1 MRINKKYYPYPVLTS
16 YSDDIKNSLYETNI
30 KCERS
35 GEYYKFKFTSR
46 TSNSYLSNLIAK
58 TEAVYCIHL
67 ECSTTAFRKEYSSHE
82 NKFEFS
88 IPIAKLKDT
97 LEICTFIVADKDIEN
112 YQNPDASEDYEN
124 ASFSIEKGCVLAVG
138 ESSDIKIP
146 KITDE
151 LTSKDSI
158 FIIIRSDN
166 PKDHT
171 MKIDSAND
179 RLKIILP
186 TNDFNNYNV
195 LKSDVYN
202 HPILNSMIIVPALI
216 FAIQELKSSLTNQ
229 SDWADKKDLK
239 WVQTI
244 QKKVELETKKNFED
258 FLKDCDPFEYSQEL
272 IGNPVSTGLD
282 NLAERISEDDSNEN

>member
-1 MRINKKYYPYPVLTS
+1 MKVNKKYYPYPVLTS

-30 KCERS
+30 KCIRS
-35 GEYYKFKFTSR
+35 GEFYKFEFTS
-46 TSNSYLSNLIAK
+46 TTTNSYLSKLIEE
-58 TEAVYCIHL
+58 TEAVYLLHL
-67 ECSTTAFRKEYSSHE
+67 ECSTTAFRKEYSSRD
-82 NKFEFS
+82 NKIEFA
-88 IPIAKLKDT
+88 IPIDKLKDT
-97 LEICTFIVADKDIEN
+97 LEICTFIVADKDIKN

-158 FIIIRSDN
+158 FIITRSDN

-171 MKIDSAND
+171 MKIDSSND
-179 RLKIILP
+179 RLKIILL
-186 TNDFNNYNV
+186 TNDFNNYNI
-195 LKSDVYN
+195 LETDVYN
-202 HPILNSMIIVPALI
+202 RPILNSMIIVPSLI
-216 FAIQELKSSLTNQ
+216 FALQELKVSLLNP
-229 SDWADKKDLK
+229 SEWADKKDLK

-244 QKKVELETKKNFED
+244 QHKVEMETQKNFED
-258 FLKDCDPFEYSQEL
+258 FLKDCDPFEYAQEL

-282 NLAERISEDDSNEN
+282 NLAEKTPEEDINEN

>member
-1 MRINKKYYPYPVLTS
+1 MKINRKYYPYPVLTS
-16 YSDDIKNSLYETNI
+16 YSDDIKNSLYETSI

-35 GEYYKFKFTSR
+35 GEFYKFEFTST
-46 TSNSYLSNLIAK
+46 TSNSYLSKLIEE
-58 TEAVYCIHL
+58 TEAVYLLHL
-67 ECSTTAFRKEYSSHE
+67 ECSTTAFRKEYSSHD
-82 NKFEFS
+82 NKIEFS
-88 IPIAKLKDT
+88 IPVDKLKDT
-97 LEICTFIVADKDIEN
+97 LEICTFIVADKDIKN

-166 PKDHT
+166 PKEHT
-171 MKIDSAND
+171 MKIETFDD

-186 TNDFNNYNV
+186 SNDFNNYNA
-195 LKSDVYN
+195 LKNNIYN
-202 HPILNSMIIVPALI
+202 QPILTSMIIIPALI
-216 FAIQELKSSLTNQ
+216 YSIQELKNALSNPSE
-229 SDWADKKDLK
+229 WADKKDLK

-244 QKKVELETKKNFED
+244 QRKIESDSKKSIEE
-258 FLKDCDPFEYSQEL
+258 FLKDCDPFEYAQEL
-272 IGNPVSTGLD
+272 IGNPISSGLE
-282 NLAERISEDDSNEN
+282 NLYEANMEEVIDEN